1 MFRLMSSIN
10 RTDRTTC
17 DRSPSGC
24 WGAYTVVVV
33 PDVGGREPRTAVA
46 TRGVVDV
53 VAPDCVVVGIV
64 VLGVVVVPVLVAA
77 VSTSGMVA
85 TSPAVGGVA
94 AGTTVLV
101 GTT

>member
-1 MFRLMSSIN
+1 MFRLMSSID
-10 RTDRTTC
+10 RTDRTTF

-64 VLGVVVVPVLVAA
+64 VPGVVVVVVVVAG
-77 VSTSGMVA
+77 VGTSGMV
-85 TSPAVGGVA
+85 TTPPAVGSVD
-94 AGTTVLV
+94 AGTIV
-101 GTT
+101 